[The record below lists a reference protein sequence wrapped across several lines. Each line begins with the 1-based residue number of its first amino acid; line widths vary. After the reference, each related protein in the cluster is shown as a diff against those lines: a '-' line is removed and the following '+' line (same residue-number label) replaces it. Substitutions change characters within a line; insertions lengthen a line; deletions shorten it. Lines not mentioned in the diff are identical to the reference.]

1 MNEQPDVFEP
11 EDPTPDAREA
21 ELIDEAER
29 ETETEAA
36 AESVAE
42 EADLGDRF
50 DLSLPDDTSA
60 AAALDRLRAR
70 IVKNVDTMS
79 MSDVVRVYVTMGRIE
94 EARLLAEAKKK
105 PPVSTD
111 LVALRKAARAAMTAA
126 GGRGDDDD

>member
-1 MNEQPDVFEP
+1 MTDETTGP
-11 EDPTPDAREA
+11 EERED

-29 ETETEAA
+29 EVETEAA
-36 AESVAE
+36 AEPAPE

-50 DLSLPDDTSA
+50 NLSLPEDTSA
-60 AAALDRLRAR
+60 GAALDRLRAR

-79 MSDVVRVYVTMGRIE
+79 MADVVRVYVTMGRIE
-94 EARLLAEAKKK
+94 EARLLAESKKK